1 MSAIRII
8 ITSALITAAFIKG
21 APALAEPAR
30 AVSIVRIADIDLSTE
45 AGQRALDHR
54 LVLAASEVCGTAADV
69 DLAGQNDVRQC
80 RKDVLSDARSRLNRI
95 AAGRL
100 SKRDIVIAAR

>member
-8 ITSALITAAFIKG
+8 MTSALITAAVIKG

-30 AVSIVRIADIDLSTE
+30 AVSIVRTGDIDLSTE
-45 AGQRALDHR
+45 AGRRALDHR

-80 RKDVLSDARSRLNRI
+80 RKDALSDARLRTREI
-95 AAGRL
+95 AAGQASNRTIL
-100 SKRDIVIAAR
+100 IAAR